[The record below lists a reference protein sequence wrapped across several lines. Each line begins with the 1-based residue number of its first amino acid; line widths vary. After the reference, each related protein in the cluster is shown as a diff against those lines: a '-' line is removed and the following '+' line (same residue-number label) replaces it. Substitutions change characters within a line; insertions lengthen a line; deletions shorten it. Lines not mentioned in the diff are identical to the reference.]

1 MAYLEIDG
9 IVVDEETGEV
19 VHGHPGEASLLT
31 WAAHQLA
38 GAAEQ
43 RKAWA
48 QQEAALK
55 ALLMRHM
62 PDRKLAAGD
71 VVVSRVSGSE
81 RKAFNRAAWREFMED
96 EELTLAE
103 WREIALDAAS
113 IDICPP
119 TMTPAVFDRL
129 CFTRKR
135 SADYVTVAPV
145 RRLATARVVE
155 RTEEMA

>member
-19 VHGHPGEASLLT
+19 IEGHPGEAFLLT

-48 QQEAALK
+48 QQEGALK
-55 ALLMRHM
+55 ALLMRQM
-62 PDRKLAAGD
+62 PGHKLAAGD

-81 RKAFNRAAWREFMED
+81 RKTFNRTAWREFMAE

-103 WREIALDAAS
+103 WREIALNAER
-113 IDICPP
+113 IDTCPP

-129 CFTRKR
+129 CFERKR

-145 RRLATARVVE
+145 RKLATARVVE
-155 RTEEMA
+155 RAEVA